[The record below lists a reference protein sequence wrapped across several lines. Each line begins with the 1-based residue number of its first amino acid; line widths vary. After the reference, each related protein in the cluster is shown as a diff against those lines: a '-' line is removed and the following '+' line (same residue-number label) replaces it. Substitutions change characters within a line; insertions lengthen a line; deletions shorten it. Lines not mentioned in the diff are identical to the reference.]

1 MALDQE
7 NLEILREERAALV
20 YRRIQVELAAGAI
33 AVIVVTAL
41 SWSSL
46 PKSALILWAAA
57 ALLVYGFRAALA
69 ATHKRREAQAPARWL
84 GLFLAGL
91 IISALLWGG
100 LAYMVTRGESI
111 LITAFVF
118 GAIAILNLFTMTL
131 YAVFISAV
139 AAFAAVSLLVPAA
152 YMVLLADTNYLAIG
166 ALTCVFVAVVVLLA
180 FGIRTST
187 AEQMTM
193 RAEHG
198 QLVSHLDTRRE
209 QIEQLRIAL
218 KTNTDKREKAES
230 ELRRTAADLGL
241 AQGKA
246 RALADTLQRVS
257 PMDPVTGLANRRRF
271 DEALAVEWRRAMRER
286 SNISLILVETDDY
299 DEYVKTY
306 GAQAADVCL
315 KRTAKIISDHARRGG
330 DLAARLEDAKFGL
343 VLAGAEFK
351 DANRIAE
358 EIRSDVEEMGI
369 AYKGAKNRGI
379 ITAHVGMASM
389 IPGRY
394 SSEKEMVER
403 VDNALYEAKFKGG
416 NALVVFRTLNKMRLE
431 RWNPKVDGVLSEGA
445 LIQKLMVWGYDATRI
460 AYPARESLPDE
471 HKDMDTIKAVVSGQL
486 QLTIEGQSIVL
497 KAGDCLFIPAG
508 TTCAAEVVS
517 EGPVMAFHGET
528 AS

>member
-7 NLEILREERAALV
+7 NIEIFREERADLV
-20 YRRIQVELAAGAI
+20 RKRIRVELAAGAVA
-33 AVIVVTAL
+33 AVVATAL
-41 SWSSL
+41 SWNAVSRSVLLLWMAASL
-46 PKSALILWAAA
+46 LI
-57 ALLVYGFRAALA
+57 YGVRAALTA
-69 ATHKRREAQAPARWL
+69 AQKRSEAAAPAGWL
-84 GLFLAGL
+84 ALFTSGL
-91 IISALLWGG
+91 IVTALLWGG
-100 LAYMVTRGESI
+100 LAYLVTQSGSI
-111 LITAFVF
+111 LIAALVL
-118 GAIAILNLFTMTL
+118 AVIATLNLFTMTL
-131 YAVFISAV
+131 YAVLIGSVAV
-139 AAFAAVSLLVPAA
+139 FAGITLVVPAA
-152 YMVLLADTNYLAIG
+152 YMLLLADTNYLALGGSI
-166 ALTCVFVAVVVLLA
+166 CVFAAVLILIA
-180 FGIRTST
+180 LNIRSSS
-187 AEQMTM
+187 AEHLTM
-193 RAEHG
+193 QAEHG

-246 RALADTLQRVS
+246 KALADTLQRVS

-271 DEALAVEWRRAMRER
+271 DEALAVEWRRAMREQE
-286 SNISLILVETDDY
+286 NVSLILVEIDDY
-299 DEYVKTY
+299 EEYVKTY

-315 KRTAKIISDHARRGG
+315 KRTAKIVSDHARRGG

-343 VLAGAEFK
+343 VLARAEFR

-358 EIRSDVEEMGI
+358 EIRSEIEEMGI
-369 AYKGAKNRGI
+369 AYKGAKNKEI
-379 ITAHVGMASM
+379 ITAHVGMAAM

-471 HKDMDTIKAVVSGQL
+471 RKNVDTIKAVVSGQL
-486 QLTIEGQSIVL
+486 QLTVEGQSLVL

-508 TTCAAEVVS
+508 TTCSAEVVS
-517 EGPVMAFHGET
+517 EGPVMAFNGES
-528 AS
+528 AA